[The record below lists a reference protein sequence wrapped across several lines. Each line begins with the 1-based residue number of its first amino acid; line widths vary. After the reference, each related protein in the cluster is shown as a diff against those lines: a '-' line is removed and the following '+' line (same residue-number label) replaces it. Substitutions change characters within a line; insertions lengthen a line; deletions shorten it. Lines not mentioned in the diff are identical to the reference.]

1 MTTMMSLT
9 PQTTMQDVLAAFP
22 GARRALFR
30 KYHLGGCSSCGFEMT
45 ETLGRLCARS
55 NNLDVTEVI
64 EHIQTSHE
72 LDRQMEITPKS
83 LSERRQRGE
92 PMRLLD
98 IRTHEEWD
106 AVRIERAEFVNQD
119 LVQSLMGRCPKDT
132 LIVFYDHDGKS
143 SLDATSYFVGHGFV
157 NAKYL
162 RGGIDAW
169 AVEVDSKV
177 PRYKLESANTRS

>member
-1 MTTMMSLT
+1 MELT
-9 PQTTMQDVLAAFP
+9 GQTTMEDILAAFP

-45 ETLGRLCARS
+45 ETLGGLCARS
-55 NNLDVTEVI
+55 SNLDVTEVI
-64 EHIQTSHE
+64 EHIQTSHQ
-72 LDRQMEITPKS
+72 LDQQMEMTPQD
-83 LSERRQRGE
+83 LADRRQHGE

-98 IRTHEEWD
+98 IRTREEWD
-106 AVRIERAEFVNQD
+106 AVRIDGAEFVNQD
-119 LVQSLMGRCPKDT
+119 LVQTLMGKCPREA
-132 LIVFYDHDGKS
+132 LVVFYDHDGKS

-169 AVEVDSKV
+169 SAEVDLKL
-177 PRYKLESANTRS
+177 PRYKLEKA

>member
-1 MTTMMSLT
+1 MTATMSLT

-30 KYHLGGCSSCGFEMT
+30 KYHLGGCSSCGFEMA
-45 ETLGRLCARS
+45 ETLGGLCARS
-55 NNLDVTEVI
+55 NDLDVAEVI
-64 EHIQTSHE
+64 EHIQSSHE
-72 LDRQMEITPKS
+72 LDRQMEITPKD
-83 LSERRQRGE
+83 LSDRRQRGE
-92 PMRLLD
+92 SMRLLD

-106 AVRIERAEFVNQD
+106 AVRIEGAEFVNQD
-119 LVQSLMGRCPKDT
+119 LVQSLMGSCPKDS

-169 AVEVDSKV
+169 ATEVDSAL
-177 PRYKLESANTRS
+177 PRYKLETANPG